1 MMHFRSKALI
11 ALGGN
16 ATSSIGGPERILAAA
31 IRDLSRTGLTIR
43 AISRFFATPCFPAGA
58 GPDFVNAVI
67 EVQTDLA
74 ADLVADQVLTTL
86 HEVEARFGRQRRVRW
101 GQRTLDLDLLAIGD
115 AVLPDRDGFDRWRRL
130 PPAQQA
136 ETAPDRL
143 ILPHPRLQ
151 DRAFVLVPLC
161 DVAPGWRHPVLGLTA
176 RDLMRALP
184 PAEIHAVRPL

>member
-1 MMHFRSKALI
+1 MTNFRSKALI

-16 ATSSIGGPERILAAA
+16 VTSTLGGPARILVAA
-31 IRDLSRTGLTIR
+31 IHDLSRTGLAIR
-43 AISRFFATPCFPAGA
+43 AVSRFFATPCFPAGA

-67 EVQTDLA
+67 EVQSDLG
-74 ADLVADQVLTTL
+74 ADQVLMIL
-86 HEVEARFGRQRRVRW
+86 HEVEARFGRQRRTRW
-101 GQRTLDLDLLAIGD
+101 GQRTLDLDLLAMED
-115 AVLPDRDGFDRWRRL
+115 RVLPDRDGFDRWRHV

-161 DVAPGWRHPVLGLTA
+161 DLAPDWRHPVLDLTG
-176 RDLMRALP
+176 RDLLQALP
-184 PAEIHAVRPL
+184 PAEISAVQPL